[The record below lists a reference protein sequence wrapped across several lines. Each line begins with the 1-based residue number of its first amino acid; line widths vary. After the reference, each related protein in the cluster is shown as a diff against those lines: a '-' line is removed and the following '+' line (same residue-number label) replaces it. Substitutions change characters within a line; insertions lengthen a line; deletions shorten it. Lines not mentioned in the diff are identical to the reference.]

1 MRASDGLRPRAWSC
15 KRRERAEARASEC
28 ALERSGERSDSST
41 PESHLSRLA
50 VDRQISSK
58 GARRIELAR
67 EDGRPAPNQPAPLPL
82 AWCTDVSGI
91 PPESWPALEGLSTL
105 VLDLLRDRS
114 HPTHLT
120 VDEAAGIAGR
130 IGAARTFF
138 IHMSHELKHSEL
150 ERRLPPGM
158 APAWDGLILGEDFS
172 LESDLAAAE

>member
-1 MRASDGLRPRAWSC
+1 QHHNVNPASGADLYDVVLTPGTAMTLPGLRIEPI
-15 KRRERAEARASEC
+15 
-28 ALERSGERSDSST
+28 
-41 PESHLSRLA
+41 RLLHG
-50 VDRQISSK
+50 RLPIL
-58 GARRIELAR
+58 GFRIELAR

-172 LESDLAAAE
+172 LESDPAAAE